1 MPTDT
6 VRSIMADAQRR
17 REDRRLG
24 LEPVGN
30 HLLVDPRGAD
40 DARTAR
46 AARHPGPLGPC
57 RRHRA
62 WPDRT
67 GDPARRR
74 VDHIAEPKRRSDV

>member
-30 HLLVDPRGAD
+30 HLLVDPAVPTTLEQLELLDIPGRWGRADAIGRG
-40 DARTAR
+40 RIELGT
-46 AARHPGPLGPC
+46 PLVG
-57 RRHRA
+57 A
-62 WPDRT
+62 SIT
-67 GDPARRR
+67 
-74 VDHIAEPKRRSDV
+74 